1 MYLGLPPRKTA
12 EQYYDSIPQAK
23 TLAEFFGVEHVDFQ
37 DIDLST
43 YAHLIIDPQCHY
55 ADPNYS
61 SRGTEHTK
69 QVSETIAQI
78 TPLFRASGI
87 QTALVYFDWNLSDN
101 FNEAMGGLYK
111 VDAGPHHG
119 DIMIPK
125 CKSDAFEGG
134 FIHQHLKQQGIEN
147 LFVSGFNAT
156 ACVSETVFS
165 ALRKDYNVA
174 LLENCIGQNKNQEGD
189 TPRYISLMMKQGAQ
203 RSSSDEALQFLL
215 T

>member
-12 EQYYDSIPQAK
+12 EQHYEGIPQAK
-23 TLAEFFGVEHVDFQ
+23 SLAEFFDVDSLDFQ
-37 DIDLST
+37 DVDLST
-43 YAHLIIDPQCHY
+43 YAHLIIDPQRHY
-55 ADPNYS
+55 ADPTYS
-61 SRGTEHTK
+61 PRGTKHTD
-69 QVSETIAQI
+69 QISEKIAKI

-101 FNEAMGGLYK
+101 FNDAMGGLYK
-111 VDAGPHHG
+111 VDAGPQYN

-134 FIHQHLKQQGIEN
+134 FIHEHLQQSGIEN

-165 ALRKDYNVA
+165 ALRKNYNVA
-174 LLENCIGQNKNQEGD
+174 LLEDCIGQNKNQEGD

-203 RSSSDEALQFLL
+203 RSHSDEALDFLL